1 MTASLCYTTENGA
14 PAQIAVISLGGR
26 FVLGTDML
34 KVDERIVKES
44 GPSAAIAIAWLEKN
58 FEPHSKIASL
68 STVFKRLE
76 DETGI
81 HVPYY
86 FYHTQVNA
94 GDEK

>member
-1 MTASLCYTTENGA
+1 
-14 PAQIAVISLGGR
+14 
-26 FVLGTDML
+26 ML
-34 KVDERIVKES
+34 EVDERIVKES
-44 GPSAAIAIAWLEKN
+44 GPSAAIAIAWLQKN

-86 FYHTQVNA
+86 LFCTQENV

>member
-1 MTASLCYTTENGA
+1 
-14 PAQIAVISLGGR
+14 
-26 FVLGTDML
+26 ML

-58 FEPHSKIASL
+58 FGPHGAIVSP

-86 FYHTQVNA
+86 FYHTQANA
-94 GDEK
+94 GDEE